1 MKKIYNFL
9 LMLTVCLCS
18 MGTANAARLD
28 VDLSALP
35 ATSENTTWSWDSE
48 SQSGVFAWLQTYYN
62 STQLFGAG
70 DYSDYTVLHLETIA
84 GTSDAF
90 RIIVRFT
97 NGSGQVIKVVSVGSL
112 DLTWEDLGVNATDV
126 PYIESIRLSG
136 KNDGVGDIN
145 VKAVYLEKPVKMV
158 QQEVDLSALP
168 ATMENTTWS
177 WDDESKTGVFAWS
190 APSWNSTELFGAG
203 DYSAFTTL
211 HLETTAGSMDHFRLI
226 IKYSNGTGQTTYL
239 CNVGTLDIAWEDMGV
254 SSANLPYISTIRLSG
269 ANDGTGDI
277 NVKKVYLEGPEM
289 NYIEAYRIYDTP
301 AGAVDLKNLTG
312 TNANWSSS
320 VEYPKELAVQ
330 GAAFGDGD
338 GSNQA
343 THVSIE
349 DYDYLSF
356 VVTKA
361 SDNSAAL
368 RVWIWDDVNNKVVTL
383 YLYPESQYASVEN
396 WESENRITGPGVYV
410 VKVSGYKYL
419 KGVKAANNW
428 GAPSVTVGLAYASK
442 GEKPVSFPET
452 HKYMLIGSDPGSVS
466 LTTALADADAVLMD
480 ASNVKAKSLEL
491 TSANPNCIFV
501 AKEGVLGN
509 ASNVAV
515 DGVIAN
521 MVVTDGYPMEVP
533 ASTSA
538 TAASYSRTMANQYG
552 TICLPFAVESNDAV
566 KFYTLGEISGDVL
579 TINEAAT
586 LPAGTPGIVEKV
598 SGDAITCKGTGALSN
613 PVDVDGALKFYGSF
627 EKKTIAAADYT
638 GNIYAIS
645 NNKFVQAENQI
656 NLPAF
661 RAFFAAESGEA
672 KLRIAPNEDVTAIN
686 SLASEAASRVVGVYG
701 VDGAQRNSLQK
712 GMNVVKMS
720 NGSVRKV
727 YVK

>member
-48 SQSGVFAWLQTYYN
+48 SQSGVFAWSETSYN
-62 STQLFGAG
+62 STQLFG
-70 DYSDYTVLHLETIA
+70 
-84 GTSDAF
+84 
-90 RIIVRFT
+90 
-97 NGSGQVIKVVSVGSL
+97 K
-112 DLTWEDLGVNATDV
+112 
-126 PYIESIRLSG
+126 
-136 KNDGVGDIN
+136 
-145 VKAVYLEKPVKMV
+145 
-158 QQEVDLSALP
+158 
-168 ATMENTTWS
+168 
-177 WDDESKTGVFAWS
+177 
-190 APSWNSTELFGAG
+190 G
-203 DYSAFTTL
+203 DYSAYTTL
-211 HLETTAGSMDHFRLI
+211 HLETTAGTLDHFRLI
-226 IKYSNGTGQTTYL
+226 LKFTNGKAQVTKTFE
-239 CNVGTLDIAWEDMGV
+239 VGTLDLSWADLDV
-254 SSANLPYISTIRLSG
+254 SSTDLLSIETIRLSG
-269 ANDGTGDI
+269 TNWEFGTGDI
-277 NVKKVYLEGPEM
+277 NVKKVYLEGPDV
-289 NYIEAYRIYDTP
+289 NYIEAYRVYETP

-312 TNANWSSS
+312 TNTNWSNS

-338 GSNQA
+338 GSNES
-343 THVSIE
+343 THVSI
-349 DYDYLSF
+349 DGYDYLSF

-361 SDNSAAL
+361 SDLSAAV
-368 RVWIWDDVNNKVVTL
+368 RVWIWDDVNKKVVTL

-396 WESENRITGPGVYV
+396 WETENRITGPGVYV

-442 GEKPVSFPET
+442 GEKPQPMPET

-466 LTTALADADAVLMD
+466 LTAALADADAVLMD
-480 ASNVKAKSLEL
+480 ASNVKAESLEL

-515 DGVIAN
+515 DGVIAK

-579 TINEAAT
+579 TINEVTT

-598 SGDAITCKGTGALSN
+598 SGEAITCTGAGALSN
-613 PVDVDGALKFYGSF
+613 PVNVDGALKFYGSF
-627 EKKTIAAADYT
+627 EKKTIAAADHT

-686 SLASEAASRVVGVYG
+686 NVAGEATSLVVGVYG
-701 VDGAQRNSLQK
+701 MDGAQRNSLQK

>member
-9 LMLTVCLCS
+9 LMLTVCMCS

-48 SQSGVFAWLQTYYN
+48 NQSGVFAWSQTSYN
-62 STQLFGAG
+62 STQLFG
-70 DYSDYTVLHLETIA
+70 
-84 GTSDAF
+84 
-90 RIIVRFT
+90 
-97 NGSGQVIKVVSVGSL
+97 K
-112 DLTWEDLGVNATDV
+112 
-126 PYIESIRLSG
+126 
-136 KNDGVGDIN
+136 
-145 VKAVYLEKPVKMV
+145 
-158 QQEVDLSALP
+158 
-168 ATMENTTWS
+168 
-177 WDDESKTGVFAWS
+177 
-190 APSWNSTELFGAG
+190 G
-203 DYSAFTTL
+203 DYSAYTTL
-211 HLETTAGSMDHFRLI
+211 HLETTAGTLDHFRLI
-226 IKYSNGTGQTTYL
+226 LKFTNGKAQVTKTFE
-239 CNVGTLDIAWEDMGV
+239 VGTLDLSWADLDV
-254 SSANLPYISTIRLSG
+254 SSTDLLSIETIRLSG
-269 ANDGTGDI
+269 TNWEFGTGDI
-277 NVKKVYLEGPEM
+277 NVEKVYLEGPDV
-289 NYIEAYRIYDTP
+289 NYIEAYRVYETP

-312 TNANWSSS
+312 TNTNWSNS

-343 THVSIE
+343 THVSI
-349 DYDYLSF
+349 DGYDYLSF

-361 SDNSAAL
+361 SDNSAAV

-396 WESENRITGPGVYV
+396 WETENRITGPGVYV

-442 GEKPVSFPET
+442 GEKPQPMPET

-466 LTTALADADAVLMD
+466 LTAALADADAVLMD
-480 ASNVKAKSLEL
+480 ASNVKAESLEL

-501 AKEGVLGN
+501 AKEGVLGT

-515 DGVIAN
+515 DGVIAK

-627 EKKTIAAADYT
+627 EEKTIAAADYT

-686 SLASEAASRVVGVYG
+686 NVASEAASRVVGVYG

>member
-9 LMLTVCLCS
+9 LMLTVCMCS

-48 SQSGVFAWLQTYYN
+48 NQSGVFAWSQTSYN
-62 STQLFGAG
+62 STQLFG
-70 DYSDYTVLHLETIA
+70 
-84 GTSDAF
+84 
-90 RIIVRFT
+90 
-97 NGSGQVIKVVSVGSL
+97 K
-112 DLTWEDLGVNATDV
+112 
-126 PYIESIRLSG
+126 
-136 KNDGVGDIN
+136 
-145 VKAVYLEKPVKMV
+145 
-158 QQEVDLSALP
+158 
-168 ATMENTTWS
+168 
-177 WDDESKTGVFAWS
+177 
-190 APSWNSTELFGAG
+190 G
-203 DYSAFTTL
+203 DYSAYTTL
-211 HLETTAGSMDHFRLI
+211 HLETTAGTLDHFRLI
-226 IKYSNGTGQTTYL
+226 LKFTNGKAQVTKTFE
-239 CNVGTLDIAWEDMGV
+239 VGTLDLSWADLDV
-254 SSANLPYISTIRLSG
+254 SSTDLLSIETIRLSG
-269 ANDGTGDI
+269 TNWEFGTGDI
-277 NVKKVYLEGPEM
+277 NVKKVYLEGPDV
-289 NYIEAYRIYDTP
+289 NYIEAYRVYETP

-312 TNANWSSS
+312 TNTNWSNS
-320 VEYPKELAVQ
+320 VEYPKEFAVQ

-343 THVSIE
+343 THVSI
-349 DYDYLSF
+349 DGYDYLSF

-361 SDNSAAL
+361 SDNSAAV

-383 YLYPESQYASVEN
+383 FLYPESDYASVAN
-396 WESENRITGPGVYV
+396 WETENRITGPGVYV

-442 GEKPVSFPET
+442 GEKPQPMPET

-466 LTTALADADAVLMD
+466 LTAALADADAVLMD
-480 ASNVKAKSLEL
+480 ASNVKAESLEL

-521 MVVTDGYPMEVP
+521 LVVTDGYPMEVP

-627 EKKTIAAADYT
+627 EKKTIAAADYQ

>member
-48 SQSGVFAWLQTYYN
+48 SQSGVFAWSETSYN
-62 STQLFGAG
+62 STQLFG
-70 DYSDYTVLHLETIA
+70 
-84 GTSDAF
+84 
-90 RIIVRFT
+90 
-97 NGSGQVIKVVSVGSL
+97 K
-112 DLTWEDLGVNATDV
+112 
-126 PYIESIRLSG
+126 
-136 KNDGVGDIN
+136 
-145 VKAVYLEKPVKMV
+145 
-158 QQEVDLSALP
+158 
-168 ATMENTTWS
+168 
-177 WDDESKTGVFAWS
+177 
-190 APSWNSTELFGAG
+190 G
-203 DYSAFTTL
+203 DYSAYTTL
-211 HLETTAGSMDHFRLI
+211 HLETTAGTLDHFRLI
-226 IKYSNGTGQTTYL
+226 LKFTNGKAQVTKTFE
-239 CNVGTLDIAWEDMGV
+239 VGTLDLSWADLDV
-254 SSANLPYISTIRLSG
+254 SSTDLLSIETIRLSG
-269 ANDGTGDI
+269 TNWEFGTGDI
-277 NVKKVYLEGPEM
+277 NVKKVYLEGPDV
-289 NYIEAYRIYDTP
+289 NYIEAYRVYETP

-312 TNANWSSS
+312 TNTNWSNS
-320 VEYPKELAVQ
+320 VEYPKEFAVQ

-343 THVSIE
+343 THVSI
-349 DYDYLSF
+349 DGYDYLSF

-361 SDNSAAL
+361 SDNSAAV

-383 YLYPESQYASVEN
+383 FLYPESDYASVAN
-396 WESENRITGPGVYV
+396 WETENRITGPGVYV

-442 GEKPVSFPET
+442 GEKPQPMPET

-480 ASNVKAKSLEL
+480 ASNVKAESLEL

-521 MVVTDGYPMEVP
+521 LVVTDGYPMEVP

-552 TICLPFAVESNDAV
+552 TICLPFAVDSNDAV

-598 SGDAITCKGTGALSN
+598 SGDAITCTGAGALSN

-686 SLASEAASRVVGVYG
+686 GLAGEATSRVVGVYG
-701 VDGAQRNSLQK
+701 MDGAQRNSLQK

>member
-9 LMLTVCLCS
+9 LMLTVCMCS

-48 SQSGVFAWLQTYYN
+48 NQSGVFAWSQTSYN
-62 STQLFGAG
+62 STQLFG
-70 DYSDYTVLHLETIA
+70 
-84 GTSDAF
+84 
-90 RIIVRFT
+90 
-97 NGSGQVIKVVSVGSL
+97 K
-112 DLTWEDLGVNATDV
+112 
-126 PYIESIRLSG
+126 
-136 KNDGVGDIN
+136 
-145 VKAVYLEKPVKMV
+145 
-158 QQEVDLSALP
+158 
-168 ATMENTTWS
+168 
-177 WDDESKTGVFAWS
+177 
-190 APSWNSTELFGAG
+190 G
-203 DYSAFTTL
+203 DYSAYTTL
-211 HLETTAGSMDHFRLI
+211 HLETTAGTLDHFRLI
-226 IKYSNGTGQTTYL
+226 LKFTNGKAQVTKTFE
-239 CNVGTLDIAWEDMGV
+239 VGTLDLSWADLDV
-254 SSANLPYISTIRLSG
+254 SSTDLLSIETIRLSG
-269 ANDGTGDI
+269 TNWEFGTGDI
-277 NVKKVYLEGPEM
+277 NVEKVYLEGPDV
-289 NYIEAYRIYDTP
+289 NYIEAYRVYETP

-312 TNANWSSS
+312 TNTNWSNS
-320 VEYPKELAVQ
+320 VEYPKEFAVQ

-343 THVSIE
+343 THVSI
-349 DYDYLSF
+349 DGYDYLSF

-361 SDNSAAL
+361 SDNSAAV

-396 WESENRITGPGVYV
+396 WETENRITGPGVYV

-442 GEKPVSFPET
+442 GEKPQPMPET

-466 LTTALADADAVLMD
+466 LTAALADADAVLMD
-480 ASNVKAKSLEL
+480 ASNVKAESLEL

-521 MVVTDGYPMEVP
+521 LVVTDGYPMEVP

-598 SGDAITCKGTGALSN
+598 SGDAITCTGAGALFN
-613 PVDVDGALKFYGSF
+613 PVNVDGALKFYGSF
-627 EKKTIAAADYT
+627 EEKTIAAADYT

-686 SLASEAASRVVGVYG
+686 NVASEAASRVVGVYG

>member
-48 SQSGVFAWLQTYYN
+48 SQSGVFAWSETSYN
-62 STQLFGAG
+62 STQLFG
-70 DYSDYTVLHLETIA
+70 
-84 GTSDAF
+84 
-90 RIIVRFT
+90 
-97 NGSGQVIKVVSVGSL
+97 K
-112 DLTWEDLGVNATDV
+112 
-126 PYIESIRLSG
+126 
-136 KNDGVGDIN
+136 
-145 VKAVYLEKPVKMV
+145 
-158 QQEVDLSALP
+158 
-168 ATMENTTWS
+168 
-177 WDDESKTGVFAWS
+177 
-190 APSWNSTELFGAG
+190 G
-203 DYSAFTTL
+203 DYSAYTTL
-211 HLETTAGSMDHFRLI
+211 HLETTAGTLDHFRLI
-226 IKYSNGTGQTTYL
+226 LKFTNGKAQVTKTFE
-239 CNVGTLDIAWEDMGV
+239 VGTLDLSWADLDV
-254 SSANLPYISTIRLSG
+254 SSTDLLSIETIRLSG
-269 ANDGTGDI
+269 TNWEFGTGDI
-277 NVKKVYLEGPEM
+277 NVKKVYLEGPDV
-289 NYIEAYRIYDTP
+289 NYIEAYRVYETP

-312 TNANWSSS
+312 TNTNWSNS
-320 VEYPKELAVQ
+320 VEYPKEFAVQ

-343 THVSIE
+343 THVSI
-349 DYDYLSF
+349 DGYDYLSF

-361 SDNSAAL
+361 SDNSAAV

-383 YLYPESQYASVEN
+383 FLYPESDYASVAN
-396 WESENRITGPGVYV
+396 WETENRITGPGVYV

-442 GEKPVSFPET
+442 GEKPQPMPET

-480 ASNVKAKSLEL
+480 ASNVKAESLEL

-515 DGVIAN
+515 DGVIAK

-552 TICLPFAVESNDAV
+552 TICLPFAVDSNDAV

-598 SGDAITCKGTGALSN
+598 SGDAITCTGAGALSN

-627 EKKTIAAADYT
+627 EKKTIAAADHK

-686 SLASEAASRVVGVYG
+686 GLAGEATSRVVGVYG
-701 VDGAQRNSLQK
+701 MDGAQRNSLQK
-712 GMNVVKMS
+712 GMNVIKMS

-727 YVK
+727 FVK

>member
-48 SQSGVFAWLQTYYN
+48 SQSGVFAWSQTSYN

-70 DYSDYTVLHLETIA
+70 DYSAY
-84 GTSDAF
+84 
-90 RIIVRFT
+90 
-97 NGSGQVIKVVSVGSL
+97 
-112 DLTWEDLGVNATDV
+112 
-126 PYIESIRLSG
+126 
-136 KNDGVGDIN
+136 
-145 VKAVYLEKPVKMV
+145 
-158 QQEVDLSALP
+158 
-168 ATMENTTWS
+168 
-177 WDDESKTGVFAWS
+177 
-190 APSWNSTELFGAG
+190 
-203 DYSAFTTL
+203 TTL
-211 HLETTAGSMDHFRLI
+211 HLETTAGTLDHFRLI
-226 IKYSNGTGQTTYL
+226 LKFTNGKAQVTKTFE
-239 CNVGTLDIAWEDMGV
+239 VGTLDLSWADLDV
-254 SSANLPYISTIRLSG
+254 SSTDLLSIETIRLSG
-269 ANDGTGDI
+269 TNWEFGTGDI
-277 NVKKVYLEGPEM
+277 NVKKVYLEGPDV
-289 NYIEAYRIYDTP
+289 NYIEAYRVYETP

-312 TNANWSSS
+312 TNTNWSNS
-320 VEYPKELAVQ
+320 VEYPKEFAVQ

-338 GSNQA
+338 GSNEA
-343 THVSIE
+343 THVSI
-349 DYDYLSF
+349 DGYDYLSF

-361 SDNSAAL
+361 SDNSAAV

-383 YLYPESQYASVEN
+383 FLYPESDYASVAN
-396 WESENRITGPGVYV
+396 WETENRITGPGVYV

-442 GEKPVSFPET
+442 GEKPQPMPET

-466 LTTALADADAVLMD
+466 LTDALADADAVLMD
-480 ASNVKAKSLEL
+480 ASNVKAESLEL

-501 AKEGVLGN
+501 AKEGVLDN

-598 SGDAITCKGTGALSN
+598 SGDAITCTGAGALSN

-686 SLASEAASRVVGVYG
+686 NVAGEATSLVVGVYG
-701 VDGAQRNSLQK
+701 MDGAQRNSLQK

>member
-9 LMLTVCLCS
+9 LMLTVCMCS

-48 SQSGVFAWLQTYYN
+48 NQSGVFAWSQTSYN
-62 STQLFGAG
+62 STQLFG
-70 DYSDYTVLHLETIA
+70 
-84 GTSDAF
+84 
-90 RIIVRFT
+90 
-97 NGSGQVIKVVSVGSL
+97 K
-112 DLTWEDLGVNATDV
+112 
-126 PYIESIRLSG
+126 
-136 KNDGVGDIN
+136 
-145 VKAVYLEKPVKMV
+145 
-158 QQEVDLSALP
+158 
-168 ATMENTTWS
+168 
-177 WDDESKTGVFAWS
+177 
-190 APSWNSTELFGAG
+190 G
-203 DYSAFTTL
+203 DYSAYTTL
-211 HLETTAGSMDHFRLI
+211 HLETTAGTLDHFRLI
-226 IKYSNGTGQTTYL
+226 LKFTNGKAQVTKTFE
-239 CNVGTLDIAWEDMGV
+239 VGTLDLSWADLDV
-254 SSANLPYISTIRLSG
+254 SSTDLLSIETIRLSG
-269 ANDGTGDI
+269 TNWEFGTGDI
-277 NVKKVYLEGPEM
+277 NVEKVYLEGPDV
-289 NYIEAYRIYDTP
+289 NYIEAYRVYETP

-312 TNANWSSS
+312 TNTNWSNS
-320 VEYPKELAVQ
+320 VEYPKEFAVQ

-343 THVSIE
+343 THVSI
-349 DYDYLSF
+349 DGYDYLSF

-361 SDNSAAL
+361 SDNSAAV

-396 WESENRITGPGVYV
+396 WETENRITGPGVYV

-442 GEKPVSFPET
+442 GEKPQPMPET

-466 LTTALADADAVLMD
+466 LTAALADADAVLMD
-480 ASNVKAKSLEL
+480 ASNVKAESLEL

-521 MVVTDGYPMEVP
+521 LVVTDGYPMEVP

-598 SGDAITCKGTGALSN
+598 SGDAITCTGAGALFN
-613 PVDVDGALKFYGSF
+613 PVNVDGALKFYGSF
-627 EKKTIAAADYT
+627 EEKTIAAADYT

-686 SLASEAASRVVGVYG
+686 NVASEAASRVVGVYG

-720 NGSVRKV
+720 NGSVRIV

>member
-1 MKKIYNFL
+1 M
-9 LMLTVCLCS
+9 
-18 MGTANAARLD
+18 
-28 VDLSALP
+28 
-35 ATSENTTWSWDSE
+35 
-48 SQSGVFAWLQTYYN
+48 
-62 STQLFGAG
+62 
-70 DYSDYTVLHLETIA
+70 
-84 GTSDAF
+84 
-90 RIIVRFT
+90 
-97 NGSGQVIKVVSVGSL
+97 
-112 DLTWEDLGVNATDV
+112 
-126 PYIESIRLSG
+126 
-136 KNDGVGDIN
+136 
-145 VKAVYLEKPVKMV
+145 
-158 QQEVDLSALP
+158 
-168 ATMENTTWS
+168 
-177 WDDESKTGVFAWS
+177 
-190 APSWNSTELFGAG
+190 
-203 DYSAFTTL
+203 
-211 HLETTAGSMDHFRLI
+211 
-226 IKYSNGTGQTTYL
+226 
-239 CNVGTLDIAWEDMGV
+239 
-254 SSANLPYISTIRLSG
+254 
-269 ANDGTGDI
+269 
-277 NVKKVYLEGPEM
+277 
-289 NYIEAYRIYDTP
+289 
-301 AGAVDLKNLTG
+301 
-312 TNANWSSS
+312 
-320 VEYPKELAVQ
+320 
-330 GAAFGDGD
+330 
-338 GSNQA
+338 
-343 THVSIE
+343 
-349 DYDYLSF
+349 
-356 VVTKA
+356 
-361 SDNSAAL
+361 
-368 RVWIWDDVNNKVVTL
+368 
-383 YLYPESQYASVEN
+383 
-396 WESENRITGPGVYV
+396 
-410 VKVSGYKYL
+410 
-419 KGVKAANNW
+419 
-428 GAPSVTVGLAYASK
+428 
-442 GEKPVSFPET
+442 PET

-515 DGVIAN
+515 DGVIAK

-627 EKKTIAAADYT
+627 EKKTIAAADYQ

>member
-48 SQSGVFAWLQTYYN
+48 SQSGVFAWSETSYN
-62 STQLFGAG
+62 STQLFG
-70 DYSDYTVLHLETIA
+70 
-84 GTSDAF
+84 
-90 RIIVRFT
+90 
-97 NGSGQVIKVVSVGSL
+97 K
-112 DLTWEDLGVNATDV
+112 
-126 PYIESIRLSG
+126 
-136 KNDGVGDIN
+136 
-145 VKAVYLEKPVKMV
+145 
-158 QQEVDLSALP
+158 
-168 ATMENTTWS
+168 
-177 WDDESKTGVFAWS
+177 
-190 APSWNSTELFGAG
+190 G
-203 DYSAFTTL
+203 DYSAYTTL
-211 HLETTAGSMDHFRLI
+211 HLETTAGTLDHFRLI
-226 IKYSNGTGQTTYL
+226 LKFTNGKAQVTKTFE
-239 CNVGTLDIAWEDMGV
+239 VGTLDLSWADLDV
-254 SSANLPYISTIRLSG
+254 SSTDLLSIETIRLSG
-269 ANDGTGDI
+269 TNWEFGTGDI
-277 NVKKVYLEGPEM
+277 NVKKVYLEGPDV
-289 NYIEAYRIYDTP
+289 NYIEAYRVYETP

-312 TNANWSSS
+312 TNTNWSNS
-320 VEYPKELAVQ
+320 VEYPKEFAVQ

-343 THVSIE
+343 THVSI
-349 DYDYLSF
+349 DGYDYLSF

-361 SDNSAAL
+361 SDNSAAV

-383 YLYPESQYASVEN
+383 FLYPESDYASVAN
-396 WESENRITGPGVYV
+396 WETENRITGPGVYV

-442 GEKPVSFPET
+442 GEKPQPMPET

-480 ASNVKAKSLEL
+480 ASNVKAESLEL

-515 DGVIAN
+515 DGVIAK

-552 TICLPFAVESNDAV
+552 TICLPFAVDSNDAV

-598 SGDAITCKGTGALSN
+598 SGDAITCTGAGALSN

-686 SLASEAASRVVGVYG
+686 GLAGEATSRVVGVYG
-701 VDGAQRNSLQK
+701 MDGAQRNSLQK
-712 GMNVVKMS
+712 GMNVIKMS

-727 YVK
+727 FVK

>member
-35 ATSENTTWSWDSE
+35 ATAENPTWSWDSE
-48 SQSGVFAWLQTYYN
+48 SQSGVFAWSETSYN
-62 STQLFGAG
+62 STQLFG
-70 DYSDYTVLHLETIA
+70 
-84 GTSDAF
+84 
-90 RIIVRFT
+90 
-97 NGSGQVIKVVSVGSL
+97 K
-112 DLTWEDLGVNATDV
+112 
-126 PYIESIRLSG
+126 
-136 KNDGVGDIN
+136 
-145 VKAVYLEKPVKMV
+145 
-158 QQEVDLSALP
+158 
-168 ATMENTTWS
+168 
-177 WDDESKTGVFAWS
+177 
-190 APSWNSTELFGAG
+190 G
-203 DYSAFTTL
+203 DYSAYTTL
-211 HLETTAGSMDHFRLI
+211 HLETTAGTLDHFRLI
-226 IKYSNGTGQTTYL
+226 LKFTNGKAQVTKTFE
-239 CNVGTLDIAWEDMGV
+239 VGTLDLSWADLDV
-254 SSANLPYISTIRLSG
+254 SSTDLLSIETIRLSG
-269 ANDGTGDI
+269 TNWEFGTGDI
-277 NVKKVYLEGPEM
+277 NVKKVYLEGPDV
-289 NYIEAYRIYDTP
+289 NYIEAYRVYETP

-312 TNANWSSS
+312 TNTNWSNS
-320 VEYPKELAVQ
+320 VEYPKEFAVQ

-343 THVSIE
+343 THVSI
-349 DYDYLSF
+349 DGYDYLSF

-361 SDNSAAL
+361 SDNSAAV

-383 YLYPESQYASVEN
+383 FLYPESDYASVAN
-396 WESENRITGPGVYV
+396 WETENRITGPGVYV

-442 GEKPVSFPET
+442 GEKPQPMPET

-480 ASNVKAKSLEL
+480 ASNVKAESLEL

-515 DGVIAN
+515 DGVIAK

-552 TICLPFAVESNDAV
+552 TICLPFAVDSNDAV

-598 SGDAITCKGTGALSN
+598 SGDAITCTGAGALSN

-686 SLASEAASRVVGVYG
+686 GLAGEATSRVVGVYG
-701 VDGAQRNSLQK
+701 MDGAQRNSLQK
-712 GMNVVKMS
+712 GMNVIKMS

-727 YVK
+727 FVK